1 MTTRKTGRWP
11 VFFFDHCYLDKAL
24 LIDPLSACFITIFT
38 SRFVYEIAPKLL
50 ISLKKIEKPL
60 VKQ

>member
-1 MTTRKTGRWP
+1 MATRKTGHRP
-11 VFFFDHCYLDKAL
+11 VFFDRFYLDKAL
-24 LIDPLSACFITIFT
+24 LIDSLSACFITTFT
-38 SRFVYEIAPKLL
+38 PRLVYEIAPKLL

>member
-1 MTTRKTGRWP
+1 MATQKTGLWP
-11 VFFFDHCYLDKAL
+11 VFFGYYFLDKTL
-24 LIDPLSACFITIFT
+24 LINSLSACFIRIFV
-38 SRFVYEIAPKLL
+38 SRLIYEIAPKLL

>member
-1 MTTRKTGRWP
+1 MTTRKTGPWP
-11 VFFFDHCYLDKAL
+11 VFLAHFYLDKTL
-24 LIDPLSACFITIFT
+24 LIDSLSACFITIFT
-38 SRFVYEIAPKLL
+38 PRLVYEIAPKLL

>member
-1 MTTRKTGRWP
+1 MAREKQAFGL
-11 VFFFDHCYLDKAL
+11 FFFGNYFLDKTL
-24 LIDPLSACFITIFT
+24 LIGSLSACFITIFT
-38 SRFVYEIAPKLL
+38 PRLVYEIAPKLL

>member
-1 MTTRKTGRWP
+1 MTARKTGCRP
-11 VFFFDHCYLDKAL
+11 VFFGNYFLDKTL
-24 LIDPLSACFITIFT
+24 LIDLLSACFITIFT
-38 SRFVYEIAPKLL
+38 PRLVYEIAPKLL